1 MEKLGTEPNL
11 GEPLTMSTT
20 VETAGSRKTARL
32 QPQGTVE
39 CVVFDMDGTLANT
52 VSLFTHFEDRS
63 IPRPLRMIRFQAEA
77 AVCDPNEHVLAE
89 ALRLQAEGV
98 PVVVLTAR
106 FERWREITEFTLET
120 FGLTPDELIMR
131 PNGDE
136 LSDAESKAALVQEM
150 QARGWCPK
158 MFWEDNESVA
168 NMLTDRGYSVTVV
181 EADQSLQR

>member
-1 MEKLGTEPNL
+1 
-11 GEPLTMSTT
+11 MSTT
-20 VETAGSRKTARL
+20 VETAGSRTRPWA

-39 CVVFDMDGTLANT
+39 CVVFDMDGTLADT
-52 VSLFTHFEDRS
+52 VSLFTHFEDKA
-63 IPRPLRMIRFQAEA
+63 IPRVLRMIRFQAEA
-77 AVCDPNEHVLAE
+77 AVCEPNAHVLAE

-106 FERWREITEFTLET
+106 YERWREITEFTLET

-136 LSDAESKAALVQEM
+136 LSDADSKAALVQDM

-158 MFWEDNESVA
+158 MFWEDNVSVA
-168 NMLTDRGYSVTVV
+168 DMLTSRGYTVTLV